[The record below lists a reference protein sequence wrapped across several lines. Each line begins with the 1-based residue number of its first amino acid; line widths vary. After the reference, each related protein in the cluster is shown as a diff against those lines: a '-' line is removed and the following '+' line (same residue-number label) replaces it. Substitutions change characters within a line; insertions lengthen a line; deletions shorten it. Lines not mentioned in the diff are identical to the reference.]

1 MSKRTP
7 LRLVKPEEDTSFD
20 ELKSFT
26 DTVPL
31 PDFLKFDID
40 MDNENIDLDDYL
52 MNCKNENEDNLM
64 SQDMYNNLLYEIK
77 DLKAENKIT
86 NSRIDN
92 TNKVIAIVGG
102 LIGLVLTVFIFAS
115 NSQYNAIKD
124 INNSNMKSIQT
135 EIKAINQQLDYQ
147 EQLNNLNIQNQVQK
161 ELKR

>member
-1 MSKRTP
+1 
-7 LRLVKPEEDTSFD
+7 
-20 ELKSFT
+20 
-26 DTVPL
+26 
-31 PDFLKFDID
+31 
-40 MDNENIDLDDYL
+40 
-52 MNCKNENEDNLM
+52 
-64 SQDMYNNLLYEIK
+64 MYNNLLYEIK

-135 EIKAINQQLDYQ
+135 EIKAINQRLDYQ

>member
-7 LRLVKPEEDTSFD
+7 LRLVTPKEDTSFD

-31 PDFLKFDID
+31 SDFLKFDID

-135 EIKAINQQLDYQ
+135 EIKAINQRLDYQ